1 MKVILVVITA
11 RITFTVVVFNY
22 LLVYLLLKLS
32 NLTCSEL
39 FTVRILQF
47 ECCSDESKVLH
58 LTHVSCPSSLF
69 SFSFSRVYLVVV
81 VVVVW

>member
-58 LTHVSCPSSLF
+58 LTHVSCPSLF

-81 VVVVW
+81 VV